1 MRSLWQHVFSILDA
15 FRNELPLHYF
25 IKAYYKKF
33 PILGSRDR
41 RGISDAVY
49 AWYRC
54 GKAFKEDKHSREE
67 QVVAAL
73 FLCALQPKAFAK
85 AFPESWQ
92 DRTDLPVEARLDF
105 LQQQGYSIDLNQ
117 LFPFD
122 IALSDGIDAYQ
133 LRLSVLQ
140 QPDLFLRIRKS
151 RDKVEK
157 LLSQQNIPFN
167 WLGDDCLALPNSTT
181 VEPLLPRDAY
191 AIQDASSQATGSY
204 FNATANEVWWD
215 CCAGAGGKSLLLKDL
230 EPTVQLWVSDVR
242 ESILS
247 NLRERF
253 KQYALTQPRAI
264 VIDAADGK
272 SIRNALGNQRF
283 NAVLCDVPCTGSGT
297 WARTPE
303 GLYFFDADSLQT
315 YSQRG
320 TAILRNVVEQLKPG
334 GKVIYMTCSV
344 FREENEAV
352 VEQIAAEKGL
362 TITASKL
369 INGIGHKAD
378 CLFVAVLEQV

>member
-54 GKAFKEDKHSREE
+54 GKAFKLDKHTREE
-67 QVVAAL
+67 QVIAAL

-85 AFPESWQ
+85 AFPGSWQ
-92 DRTDLPVEARLDF
+92 DHTDLPVEARLDF
-105 LQQQGYSIDLNQ
+105 MQQQGYNIDISQ
-117 LFPFD
+117 LFPFE
-122 IALSDGIDAYQ
+122 IGLSNGIDAYQ

-157 LLSQQNIPFN
+157 LLAQQNIPFHWQGN
-167 WLGDDCLALPNSTT
+167 DCLTLPNSTT
-181 VEPLLPRDAY
+181 VESLLPRDAY
-191 AIQDASSQATGSY
+191 VIQDASSQATGEY
-204 FNATANEVWWD
+204 FNAQENEVWWD
-215 CCAGAGGKSLLLKDL
+215 CCSGAGGKSLLLKDL

-242 ESILS
+242 ESLLN

-253 KQYALTQPRAI
+253 KQYAMAQPRAI
-264 VIDAADGK
+264 VIDAADRK
-272 SIRNALGNQRF
+272 SIQHALGNQRF

-303 GLYFFDADSLQT
+303 GLYFFNPESLPA

-320 TAILRNVVEQLKPG
+320 TAILRNAVEQLKQG
-334 GKVIYMTCSV
+334 GRVIYMTCSV
-344 FREENEAV
+344 FRAENEAV
-352 VEQIAAEKGL
+352 VEKIAAEKGL
-362 TITASKL
+362 KITALKL
-369 INGIGHKAD
+369 LNGIGHKAD
-378 CLFVAVLEQV
+378 CLFVAVLQA